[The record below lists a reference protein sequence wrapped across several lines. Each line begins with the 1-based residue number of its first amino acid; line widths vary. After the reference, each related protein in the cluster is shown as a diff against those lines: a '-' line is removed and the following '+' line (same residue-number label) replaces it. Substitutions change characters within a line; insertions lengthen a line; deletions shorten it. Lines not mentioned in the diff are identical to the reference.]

1 MAVKLRLRRE
11 GTKKQTHFRVVAAD
25 SRAPRDGRFIEII
38 GEYHPREE
46 PSRIEIDEERALYW
60 LENGAQ
66 PTESVQNL
74 LKIIGV
80 WETFKPGDTSKED
93 RKRDHAERAA
103 KQAAAQPATP
113 ATTDE
118 GAADETAE
126 AAADEAGAD
135 GETTDEVEDTADA
148 AAETTDEDVETPDEP
163 ATDETPTDDQDEE
176 SEEESA

>member
-46 PSRIEIDEERALYW
+46 PSRIEIDEERALHW
-60 LENGAQ
+60 LRNGAQ

-74 LKIIGV
+74 LRIIGV

-103 KQAAAQPATP
+103 KQAAAQPASETTGGDDAP
-113 ATTDE
+113 AERSAEPT
-118 GAADETAE
+118 ETAE
-126 AAADEAGAD
+126 ADGAG
-135 GETTDEVEDTADA
+135 EDRTAEP
-148 AAETTDEDVETPDEP
+148 AAEQT
-163 ATDETPTDDQDEE
+163 ATDDQDEE